1 VSYVVPL
8 AFVKNLDKTLTVNTG
23 ALLTMSVSAN
33 GGTPPYKYAW
43 KKDGQ
48 PVDGQ
53 TTDTFSKPGAQSADA
68 GKYTCVVTDSA
79 EKVQSVTSVECTV
92 TVSAAAG

>member
-1 VSYVVPL
+1 
-8 AFVKNLDKTLTVNTG
+8 
-23 ALLTMSVSAN
+23 
-33 GGTPPYKYAW
+33 
-43 KKDGQ
+43 
-48 PVDGQ
+48 
-53 TTDTFSKPGAQSADA
+53 DA